1 MKNQYVGD
9 VNDFFKYSIL
19 EIIEREL
26 GKKILVVWMLTQSE
40 GMDIKYS
47 HYKDKNEIL
56 FFKLEKIIS
65 SNKRNVKAIEEIY
78 TNYSYHSVFLE
89 KRTRLNYFNDVEE
102 KSKKSNSNL
111 IFFDP
116 DIGISYNISEK
127 DNEHLYWDE
136 VKRFWELDKDLLIY
150 QHFKRQNWNKYMVE
164 LKKYIKR
171 DLKGVFLIPIK
182 TENVMF
188 LYLSHED
195 VKGKLIKSVINWNNL
210 IEIFD
215 DGESNGTFKN

>member
-40 GMDIKYS
+40 GMDIEYS
-47 HYKDKNEIL
+47 RYKDKNEIL
-56 FFKLEKIIS
+56 FSKLEKIIS
-65 SNKRNVKAIEEIY
+65 SNKRNIKAIEEIY
-78 TNYSYHSVFLE
+78 TNYSYHSVILE
-89 KRTRLNYFNDVEE
+89 KRTRSNYFNDVEE

-116 DIGISYNISEK
+116 DKGISYNISDK

-136 VKRFWELDKDLLIY
+136 IKRFWELDKDLLIY
-150 QHFKRQNWNKYMVE
+150 QHFKRQNWSEYIIE
-164 LKKYIKR
+164 LKKYINR
-171 DLKGVFLIPIK
+171 DLKDVFLIPMK

-188 LYLSHED
+188 LYLSHKD
-195 VKGKLIKSVINWNNL
+195 VKDKIINSLTDWNNL
-210 IEIFD
+210 IEIFNE
-215 DGESNGTFKN
+215 GESNG